1 MSWVLHFW
9 KQWEDTVIMSVTT
22 QETHLIKRSQQHCH
36 SSCKIF
42 DQLHFI
48 LSCSCTSKDL
58 PQGIGAPGKKVVVG
72 NFKVWS
78 FVIYHFPVAKVDV
91 LHPSSCLLKGYV
103 QCMGPSTT
111 HCSVLTSIPG
121 DPFPLLTEPVSLPHN
136 SPFPEYIVQQHNING
151 WSYIP
156 IHLYS
161 LSTMNHIREISTCTL
176 SILIT
181 EIFTGH

>member
-1 MSWVLHFW
+1 M
-9 KQWEDTVIMSVTT
+9 
-22 QETHLIKRSQQHCH
+22 
-36 SSCKIF
+36 
-42 DQLHFI
+42 
-48 LSCSCTSKDL
+48 
-58 PQGIGAPGKKVVVG
+58 
-72 NFKVWS
+72 
-78 FVIYHFPVAKVDV
+78 AKVDV

-103 QCMGPSTT
+103 QCISPSTT

-161 LSTMNHIREISTCTL
+161 ISTMNHIYEISTCTL

-181 EIFTGH
+181 EIFTGHENGDTNLELWPQLLFSRSKTPPIKSLLACWIPVLIHKWCGINEEKFHKFFTFSCNTTATKIKYCHCVT